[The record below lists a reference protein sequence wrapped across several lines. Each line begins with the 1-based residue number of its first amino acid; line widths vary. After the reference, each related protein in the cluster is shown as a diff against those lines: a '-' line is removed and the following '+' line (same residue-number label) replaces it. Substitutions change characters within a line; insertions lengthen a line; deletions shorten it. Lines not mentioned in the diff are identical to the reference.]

1 MSGVPDRFVLTPGR
15 LTLADVRGLDDDD
28 VALALDPAARPAIE
42 ASRALIAE
50 LVAEGRHV
58 YGLNTGFGQLARTTI
73 PADRVKELQRRL
85 VLSTAA
91 GTGPL
96 LSQRIVRRVMV
107 LKANALALGHSGVRP
122 ALIESLLA
130 FYDAGISPC
139 VPAKG
144 SAGASGDLAPLAH
157 LAAALLGEGEVW
169 MNGAIVPAAA
179 GLERA
184 GLAPLVLEAKEGLA
198 LVNGT
203 EVSTALALDGLFAA
217 EDAFAAAVV
226 AGALSADA
234 ALASDVPFDAR
245 IHAARGQTGQIE
257 VAAVYRSLLAGSG
270 IRDSHL
276 ECDRVQDPY
285 SLRCQP
291 QVMGA
296 CLDHMRFAAEILGR
310 EVNGVRDNPL
320 VFAEDREIL
329 SGGNFH
335 AQPVAMAADTLALA
349 IAETGSLSE
358 RRTALLVDPS
368 LSQLPPFLVDNSGLN
383 SGFMVA
389 QITAAA
395 LVSENKALAH
405 PASVD
410 SIPTSANQED
420 HVSMATYAA
429 RRRLGDMA
437 DNAAAI
443 VAIELLAASQGI
455 EFRRPLKTT
464 SALEEAVA
472 LIRARVPPYVED
484 RFFAPDI
491 AAVKDLVRGG
501 SFRAQLPAGLL
512 PSQTS

>member
-1 MSGVPDRFVLTPGR
+1 MSTPFVLVPGNLS
-15 LTLADVRGLDDDD
+15 LTDVRRLD
-28 VALALDPAARPAIE
+28 AEGFEITLDPAAYPAIE
-42 ASRALIAE
+42 AARALVAE
-50 LVAEGRHV
+50 LVSEGRHA
-58 YGLNTGFGQLARTTI
+58 YGLNTGFGLLATTTI
-73 PADRVKELQRRL
+73 APDQVKELQRRL

-96 LSQRIVRRVMV
+96 LSERTVRRVML
-107 LKANALALGHSGVRP
+107 LKANALALGRSGVRP
-122 ALIESLLA
+122 VLIETLLGL
-130 FYDAGISPC
+130 YNAGISPC
-139 VPAKG
+139 IPAKG

-157 LAAALLGEGEVW
+157 LAAALLGEGEVRIDGDTA
-169 MNGAIVPAAA
+169 NATA
-179 GLERA
+179 GLEHA

-203 EVSTALALDGLFAA
+203 EVSTALALEGLFAA

-226 AGALSADA
+226 AGALSSDA
-234 ALASDVPFDAR
+234 ALASDDPFDPR
-245 IHAARGQTGQIE
+245 IHAARGQLGQSE
-257 VAAVYRSLLAGSG
+257 LATVYRLLLKGSG
-270 IRDSHL
+270 IRESHL

-291 QVMGA
+291 QAMGA
-296 CLDHMRFAAEILGR
+296 CPDHLRHAADVLAR
-310 EVNGVRDNPL
+310 EVNGVHDNPM

-335 AQPVAMAADTLALA
+335 AQPVAMAADCLALV

-368 LSQLPPFLVDNSGLN
+368 LSQLPAFLVREPGLN

-389 QITAAA
+389 QVTAAA
-395 LVSENKALAH
+395 LVSENKAMAH

-429 RRRLGDMA
+429 RRLGDMA

-443 VAIELLAASQGI
+443 VAIELLAACQGI
-455 EFRRPLKTT
+455 EFRRPLKSTP
-464 SALEEAVA
+464 ALEKAHSLV
-472 LIRARVPPYVED
+472 RAHVPAYDED

-491 AAVKDLVRGG
+491 AAAKALITAG
-501 SFRAQLPAGLL
+501 SFRAFLPARLL
-512 PSQTS
+512 PSGAALETR

>member
-1 MSGVPDRFVLTPGR
+1 MPDRFVLTPGS
-15 LTLADVRGLDDDD
+15 LDLAEVRGLDADT
-28 VALALDPAARPAIE
+28 VEIALDPAARPAIE
-42 ASRALIAE
+42 ASRALVAD
-50 LVAEGRHV
+50 LVSEGRRT
-58 YGLNTGFGQLARTTI
+58 YGLNTGFGQLARPTV
-73 PADRVKELQRRL
+73 PPEQVRELQRRL

-96 LSQRIVRRVMV
+96 LADRIVRRIMV
-107 LKANALALGHSGVRP
+107 LKASALARGLSGVRP
-122 ALIESLLA
+122 DLIEALLA
-130 FYDAGISPC
+130 LYNAGVVPC
-139 VPAKG
+139 VPSKG

-157 LAAALLGEGEVW
+157 LATALLGEGEVRID
-169 MNGAIVPAAA
+169 GEIAPASE

-217 EDAFAAAVV
+217 EDAFAAAII

-234 ALASDVPFDAR
+234 ALASDDPFDSR
-245 IHAARGQTGQIE
+245 VHTARGQSGQAD
-257 VAAVYRSLLAGSG
+257 VAAVYRSLLRGSG
-270 IRDSHL
+270 IRESHL

-296 CLDHMRFAAEILGR
+296 CLDHMRFAAEILAR
-310 EVNGVRDNPL
+310 EVNGVCDNPL

-358 RRTALLVDPS
+358 RRTALLVDPQ
-368 LSQLPPFLVDNSGLN
+368 LSQLPPFLVRDSGLN
-383 SGFMVA
+383 SGFMVP

-405 PASVD
+405 PVSVD

-429 RRRLGDMA
+429 RRLGDMA
-437 DNAAAI
+437 DNAAA
-443 VAIELLAASQGI
+443 
-455 EFRRPLKTT
+455 
-464 SALEEAVA
+464 
-472 LIRARVPPYVED
+472 
-484 RFFAPDI
+484 
-491 AAVKDLVRGG
+491 
-501 SFRAQLPAGLL
+501 
-512 PSQTS
+512 

>member
-1 MSGVPDRFVLTPGR
+1 MPHRFVLSPGR
-15 LTLADVRGLDDDD
+15 LTLAALRGLDGENVEID
-28 VALALDPAARPAIE
+28 LDPAARPAIE
-42 ASRALIAE
+42 ASRAMIDD
-50 LVAEGRHV
+50 LVAQRRRT
-58 YGLNTGFGQLARTTI
+58 YGLNTGFGHLARTTI
-73 PADRVKELQRRL
+73 PAEQLKELQRRL

-96 LSQRIVRRVMV
+96 LAERIVRRVIV
-107 LKANALALGHSGVRP
+107 LKVNALGLGLSGVRP
-122 ALIESLLA
+122 ALIEALLA
-130 FYDAGISPC
+130 LYNAGLSPC
-139 VPAKG
+139 IPAKG

-169 MNGAIVPAAA
+169 LDGAAMPAAA
-179 GLERA
+179 ALERA

-203 EVSTALALDGLFAA
+203 EVSTALALEGLFAA
-217 EDAFAAAVV
+217 ENAFAAAVV

-234 ALASDVPFDAR
+234 ALASDDPFDSR
-245 IHAARGQTGQIE
+245 VHAARGQAGQAE
-257 VAAVYRSLLAGSG
+257 VAAVYRSLLHGSG
-270 IRDSHL
+270 IRESHL
-276 ECDRVQDPY
+276 ECDRIQDPY

-296 CLDHMRFAAEILGR
+296 CLDHIRFAADVLGR

-358 RRTALLVDPS
+358 RRTALLVDPQ
-368 LSQLPPFLVDNSGLN
+368 LSQLPPFLVRDSGLN

-389 QITAAA
+389 QVTAAA

-429 RRRLGDMA
+429 RRLGDMA

-443 VAIELLAASQGI
+443 VAIELLAACQGI

-464 SALEEAVA
+464 PLLEEAVS
-472 LIRARVPPYVED
+472 LVRARVPPYDED

-491 AAVKDLVRGG
+491 AAVKALVAGG
-501 SFRAQLPAGLL
+501 HFRAQLPAGLL
-512 PSQTS
+512 PSEAR

>member
-1 MSGVPDRFVLTPGR
+1 MPGRFVLTPGR
-15 LTLADVRGLDDDD
+15 LGLAELRASDGENVEID
-28 VALALDPAARPAIE
+28 LDPVARPPIE
-42 ASRALIAE
+42 ESRVLIAD
-50 LVAEGRHV
+50 LMAEGRHV
-58 YGLNTGFGQLARTTI
+58 YGLNTGFGQLAKTTI
-73 PADRVKELQRRL
+73 PADQVRELQRRL

-96 LSQRIVRRVMV
+96 LSDRIVRRVIV
-107 LKANALALGHSGVRP
+107 LKVSALGLGLSGVRP
-122 ALIESLLA
+122 VLIEALLA
-130 FYDAGISPC
+130 FYNAGVSPC

-157 LAAALLGEGEVW
+157 LAAALLGEGDVRIDGET
-169 MNGAIVPAAA
+169 APASA

-203 EVSTALALDGLFAA
+203 EVSTVLALEGLFAA

-226 AGALSADA
+226 AGSLSAEA
-234 ALASDVPFDAR
+234 ALTSDDPFDPR
-245 IHAARGQTGQIE
+245 IHAARGQSGQTE
-257 VAAVYRSLLAGSG
+257 VAAVYRSLLRGSG
-270 IRDSHL
+270 IRESHL

-296 CLDHMRFAAEILGR
+296 CLDHMRFAAEVLAR

-320 VFAEDREIL
+320 VFAEEREIL

-368 LSQLPPFLVDNSGLN
+368 LSQLPPFLVRDSGLN

-429 RRRLGDMA
+429 RRLGDMA

-443 VAIELLAASQGI
+443 VAIELLAACQGI
-455 EFRRPLKTT
+455 EFRRPLTT
-464 SALEEAVA
+464 TAALEEAVA
-472 LIRARVPPYVED
+472 LVRARVPPYEED

-491 AAVKDLVRGG
+491 AAAKALVTGG
-501 SFRAQLPAGLL
+501 IFRELVPAGLL
-512 PSQTS
+512 PSQAP

>member
-1 MSGVPDRFVLTPGR
+1 MPSRVVLTPGR
-15 LTLADVRGLDDDD
+15 LTLAGLRGLDDGDHAVD
-28 VALALDPAARPAIE
+28 LDPAARPAIE
-42 ASRALIAE
+42 ASRALVAE
-50 LVAEGRHV
+50 VVAEGRRV
-58 YGLNTGFGQLARTTI
+58 YGLNTGFGHLAGTTI
-73 PADRVKELQRRL
+73 AADQLKELQRRL

-96 LSQRIVRRVMV
+96 LADRIVRRIMV
-107 LKANALALGHSGVRP
+107 LKANALARGLSGVRP
-122 ALIESLLA
+122 ALVEALLVLHS
-130 FYDAGISPC
+130 AGVSPC

-157 LAAALLGEGEVW
+157 LAAALLGEGEVRID
-169 MNGAIVPAAA
+169 GEIAPATA

-198 LVNGT
+198 MVNGT

-217 EDAFAAAVV
+217 EDVFAAAII

-234 ALASDVPFDAR
+234 ALASDDPLDSRV
-245 IHAARGQTGQIE
+245 HAARGQSGQAE
-257 VAAVYRSLLAGSG
+257 VAAVYRSLLHGSG
-270 IRDSHL
+270 IRESHL

-296 CLDHMRFAAEILGR
+296 CLDHIRFAAEVLGR

-358 RRTALLVDPS
+358 RRTALLVDPQ
-368 LSQLPPFLVDNSGLN
+368 LSQLPPFLVRDSGLN

-389 QITAAA
+389 QVTAAA

-429 RRRLGDMA
+429 RRLGDMA

-443 VAIELLAASQGI
+443 VAIELLAACQGI
-455 EFRRPLKTT
+455 DFRRPLKTT
-464 SALEEAVA
+464 PALEEAVA
-472 LIRARVPPYVED
+472 LVRARVPPYDED

-491 AAVKDLVRGG
+491 AAAKALVVNG
-501 SFRAQLPAGLL
+501 SFRARLPAGLL
-512 PSQTS
+512 PSQAP